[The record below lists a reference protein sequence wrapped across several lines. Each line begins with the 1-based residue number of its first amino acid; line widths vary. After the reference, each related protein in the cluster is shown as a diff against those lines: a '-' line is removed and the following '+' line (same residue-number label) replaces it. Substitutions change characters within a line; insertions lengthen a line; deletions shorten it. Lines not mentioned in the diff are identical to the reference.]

1 MSRLHEIEPRRWA
14 DDPDAGVLREL
25 LQGAR
30 GDLPEPPALD
40 ALAAKL
46 GIDVAPPGATGS
58 AGAATTSKTTASRPG
73 RSPARPE
80 ATSDAPWWTAGGPL
94 RPAVGL
100 LAAAAAVGLIVAI
113 ADRRAEPTTAR
124 SSSPALRPAPADEL
138 LPLDTPGAA
147 DGAPD
152 APEPAASPAAEDVVS
167 RPAGAP
173 AVGRGAG
180 RTEGNAP
187 AQDDRA
193 AAAAT
198 PAPELARSLR
208 PGDPAP
214 RRAAPSSPSS
224 RPTADNAP
232 PPAGERRAD
241 PSPASSPAPA
251 APAAA
256 ADGLAVG
263 PGSDPAADDGAAGEP
278 SSAPQDLRPSSPA
291 APSELALIRTM
302 RDALRGGSPFVAL
315 QAVATHAEVYP
326 DGSLTEERRSYQIR
340 ALAAAGRR
348 EDARRLAAAF
358 RRDYPSSVHADAID
372 DALRR

>member
-46 GIDVAPPGATGS
+46 GIDAAPPGATGS
-58 AGAATTSKTTASRPG
+58 SAGAATTNETASRPA

-100 LAAAAAVGLIVAI
+100 LAAAAAVGLVFSV
-113 ADRRAEPTTAR
+113 ADRRADPTTAR

-138 LPLDTPGAA
+138 LPLDTPGA
-147 DGAPD
+147 PD
-152 APEPAASPAAEDVVS
+152 APKAPASPAADDVVS

-173 AVGRGAG
+173 AVGKGAG

-187 AQDDRA
+187 ARDDGA
-193 AAAAT
+193 AAPAT
-198 PAPELARSLR
+198 PAPELARSPR

-214 RRAAPSSPSS
+214 RRAAPSSPPG
-224 RPTADNAP
+224 RPTADTAP

-241 PSPASSPAPA
+241 PGQASSPAPA
-251 APAAA
+251 APDA
-256 ADGLAVG
+256 ADGLAAG
-263 PGSDPAADDGAAGEP
+263 PGSDPAADDGAAGAP